1 MSGIS
6 YDDRRTSVAFRA
18 DLREKHVFEVAAV
31 NAFDKQHRTAVGRLL
46 ELPLS
51 KRRHTRVRFRSPPDF
66 VLMSEDHGPA
76 HITLT
81 AAIILVNNAST
92 IAALTSTALLSPQA
106 CMTVI
111 SLSVYSL
118 PSVISSPRNR
128 LKGKISCAIS
138 GTPSPS
144 SESTRF
150 AGISPSTA
158 APRILTN
165 F

>member
-1 MSGIS
+1 MPLGRICA
-6 YDDRRTSVAFRA
+6 RKTSWKS
-18 DLREKHVFEVAAV
+18 LPSTLSI
-31 NAFDKQHRTAVGRLL
+31 NST
-46 ELPLS
+46 ELPLVACWNCPCANAAIPGFAFAS
-51 KRRHTRVRFRSPPDF
+51 ASTSSWCFD
-66 VLMSEDHGPA
+66 DQGPA

-81 AAIILVNNAST
+81 AARIPVNNAST
-92 IAALTSTALLSPQA
+92 MAAFTSTALLNPQA

-128 LKGKISCAIS
+128 LKGRMSCAIS
-138 GTPSPS
+138 GTPSPR